1 MKGKCNNKWCCYL
14 YGLLDLVC
22 FVGGAYL
29 LSAAIFGGCCGA
41 ATCNCG
47 VLGLPLIVLGFVIR
61 GWTGRGCCCSCGTKK
76 CCAPSSTEPDTTD

>member
-1 MKGKCNNKWCCYL
+1 MKGKCNNKISCYM

-29 LSAAIFGGCCGA
+29 LSAAIFGGCCST

-47 VLGLPLIVLGFVIR
+47 VLGLPLIALGFVLR
-61 GWTGRGCCCSCGTKK
+61 CWTGNGCCCCSGAKK
-76 CCAPSSTEPDTTD
+76 CCAPNSDDSNTTE

>member
-1 MKGKCNNKWCCYL
+1 MKEKCNNKWCCYL

-29 LSAAIFGGCCGA
+29 LSAAIFGGCFGA
-41 ATCNCG
+41 TTCNCG

-61 GWTGRGCCCSCGTKK
+61 GWTGRGCCCACGTKK